1 MRSFILRRLL
11 QLFITL
17 FVFLTIMFFL
27 VRVTGDPAEAF
38 APTDATSEDIQRIA
52 AGMGLDKP
60 LYVQYALYL
69 KDILTGSFG
78 QSHKSLR
85 PVRDLLLTHSLNT
98 LKLATVAVIISIIIA
113 VPLGVIAAVKRF
125 TVIEASIGVFAVFGM
140 SVPGFW
146 MGIILIELVAVRLG
160 LVPAGG
166 MSGPSSYIL
175 PAVTMSTLLIA
186 GLVRLLRSS
195 MIDTLDSDFVR
206 FARMKGVR
214 KHPLIWK
221 HTLRNALLPV
231 LGFAGVQIA
240 MFLTGSVVVET
251 VFAWPG
257 LGRLMYSALIERD
270 LPVVQGCVTLFV
282 FFAIFINL
290 LVDILSS
297 YLDPRIRLA

>member
-1 MRSFILRRLL
+1 MKAFFLRRVL

-27 VRVTGDPAEAF
+27 VRVTGNPAEAF
-38 APTDATSEDIQRIA
+38 APTDATPEDIKRIA
-52 AGMGLDKP
+52 AGMGLDRP
-60 LYVQYALYL
+60 LYVQYVLYL

-85 PVRDLLLTHSLNT
+85 PVSDLLVIHSLNT
-98 LKLATVAVIISIIIA
+98 MKLAAVSAIISILIA
-113 VPLGVIAAVKRF
+113 IPLGVIAAIKRF
-125 TVIEASIGVFAVFGM
+125 TLIEALIRLIAVFGM

-146 MGIILIELVAVRLG
+146 MGIILIEQFAVKLG
-160 LVPAGG
+160 LLPAGG
-166 MSGPSSYIL
+166 MVGPGSYIL
-175 PAVTMSTLLIA
+175 PAITMSTLLIA

-206 FARMKGVR
+206 FARMKGIR
-214 KHPLIWK
+214 RRSLIWK

-231 LGFAGVQIA
+231 MGFAGVQIA

-257 LGRLMYSALIERD
+257 LGRLMYTALIERD

-290 LVDILSS
+290 VVDVLSS
-297 YLDPRIRLA
+297 YLDPRIRLG

>member
-11 QLFITL
+11 QLFVTL

-27 VRVTGDPAEAF
+27 VRMTGNPAEAF
-38 APTDATSEDIQRIA
+38 APTDATPEDIKRIA

-60 LYVQYALYL
+60 LYIQYFLYL
-69 KDILTGSFG
+69 KDIATGSFG

-85 PVRDLLLTHSLNT
+85 PVSDLLLTHSINT
-98 LKLATVAVIISIIIA
+98 IKLAAVTVVLSIIIA
-113 VPLGVIAAVKRF
+113 IPLGVVAAVKRF
-125 TVIEASIGVFAVFGM
+125 TLIESSIGVFAVFGM

-146 MGIILIELVAVRLG
+146 MGIILIELIAVRLG

-175 PAVTMSTLLIA
+175 PAITMSTLLIA

-214 KHPLIWK
+214 KRPLIWK

-297 YLDPRIRLA
+297 YLDPRIRLG

>member
-1 MRSFILRRLL
+1 
-11 QLFITL
+11 
-17 FVFLTIMFFL
+17 
-27 VRVTGDPAEAF
+27 
-38 APTDATSEDIQRIA
+38 
-52 AGMGLDKP
+52 
-60 LYVQYALYL
+60 
-69 KDILTGSFG
+69 
-78 QSHKSLR
+78 
-85 PVRDLLLTHSLNT
+85 LLLTHSLNT
-98 LKLATVAVIISIIIA
+98 LKLAVVAVIISIIVA
-113 VPLGVIAAVKRF
+113 LPLGVIAAVKRF
-125 TVIEASIGVFAVFGM
+125 TVIESSIGVFAVFGM

-175 PAVTMSTLLIA
+175 PAITMSTLLIA

-214 KHPLIWK
+214 KRPLIWK
-221 HTLRNALLPV
+221 HALRNALLPV

-297 YLDPRIRLA
+297 YLDPRIRLG